1 MEVAI
6 LIGLQAS
13 GKTTFYRRHLAKTHD
28 HVSKDNFP
36 NARKPQKRQ
45 LRLIEEALSEGRGVA
60 VDNTNPAPAE
70 WAPLIATARAFAA
83 TVTAYWFPVDV
94 EASIARNAARANPV
108 PDVGLFT
115 TLGRLR
121 RPTLSDGFDKVYSVT
136 FDDTGEFTVTEHT
149 VVSED
154 GP

>member
-1 MEVAI
+1 MRVAI

-13 GKTTFYRRHLAKTHD
+13 GKTTFYREHLAATHV

-45 LRLIEEALSEGRGVA
+45 LRMISEALKAGHHVA
-60 VDNTNPAPAE
+60 VDNTNPSPNE
-70 WAPLIATARAFAA
+70 WAPVIEVARTFDATAAG
-83 TVTAYWFPVDV
+83 YWFPVDV
-94 EASIARNAARANPV
+94 EASIARNAARDSPV

-121 RPTLSDGFDKVYSVT
+121 RPTQSDGFDELYSVT
-136 FDDTGEFTVTEHT
+136 INDTGGFTVTEHT
-149 VVSED
+149 VNQ
-154 GP
+154 